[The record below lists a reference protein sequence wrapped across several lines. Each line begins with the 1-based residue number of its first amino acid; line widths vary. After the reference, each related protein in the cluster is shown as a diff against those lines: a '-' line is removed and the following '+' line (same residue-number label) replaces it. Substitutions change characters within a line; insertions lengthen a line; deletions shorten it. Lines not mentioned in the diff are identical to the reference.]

1 MNSKNVKMKQL
12 RERAEAILDKK
23 TDRDKKWVGES
34 EQIINDLQVYQIEL
48 EIQNEELLRTQE
60 ALEKA
65 RDNYADLYNFAPVG
79 YLTLEETGIILQANR
94 TISTMLGYDAADITG
109 KFFADYMHDGDREI
123 FLGRFNAFY
132 KNPEGKSMDLR
143 FMRSNGSIFYA
154 HLVGRMVFGDKKPVT
169 GRLLVVINDIT
180 EQKLAEIALEESEVR
195 FSRLLD
201 HAPVPIAWYSM
212 KGELGY
218 LNHEYTRRFGYSV
231 DDIKTFDDFL
241 RQAIPDEEQ
250 REESLDRWQREVRLA
265 NEEGRGIVPAEY
277 TIMTKDGREKI
288 VEVSGIRMDK
298 QLIVTFVDITERKQG
313 EEKLAHSLEEKTLL
327 MQELQHRVINSLVM
341 ISNFINLEEAGNSDP
356 NIRKVLKD
364 LNSRVTS
371 FAELY
376 SLLNKSSNVNQ
387 LQLDAYIKN
396 IVAHIRKSAIPDEKK
411 VKIKEEYTGLTVNT
425 DSAVSWG
432 LIVNELITNSL
443 KYAFEGQGDNTIS
456 VKLDVVDNEVILEV
470 SDNGK
475 PLPEDFDIEKSGG
488 TGIFLVKLLVQ
499 HLRGDFNITRGSW
512 KVFSVTAPGNV
523 QQN

>member
-1 MNSKNVKMKQL
+1 
-12 RERAEAILDKK
+12 
-23 TDRDKKWVGES
+23 
-34 EQIINDLQVYQIEL
+34 
-48 EIQNEELLRTQE
+48 
-60 ALEKA
+60 
-65 RDNYADLYNFAPVG
+65 
-79 YLTLEETGIILQANR
+79 
-94 TISTMLGYDAADITG
+94 
-109 KFFADYMHDGDREI
+109 
-123 FLGRFNAFY
+123 
-132 KNPEGKSMDLR
+132 
-143 FMRSNGSIFYA
+143 
-154 HLVGRMVFGDKKPVT
+154 
-169 GRLLVVINDIT
+169 
-180 EQKLAEIALEESEVR
+180 
-195 FSRLLD
+195 
-201 HAPVPIAWYSM
+201 
-212 KGELGY
+212 
-218 LNHEYTRRFGYSV
+218 
-231 DDIKTFDDFL
+231 
-241 RQAIPDEEQ
+241 
-250 REESLDRWQREVRLA
+250 
-265 NEEGRGIVPAEY
+265 
-277 TIMTKDGREKI
+277 
-288 VEVSGIRMDK
+288 
-298 QLIVTFVDITERKQG
+298 
-313 EEKLAHSLEEKTLL
+313 
-327 MQELQHRVINSLVM
+327 VINSLVM

-356 NIRKVLKD
+356 NIRKVLND